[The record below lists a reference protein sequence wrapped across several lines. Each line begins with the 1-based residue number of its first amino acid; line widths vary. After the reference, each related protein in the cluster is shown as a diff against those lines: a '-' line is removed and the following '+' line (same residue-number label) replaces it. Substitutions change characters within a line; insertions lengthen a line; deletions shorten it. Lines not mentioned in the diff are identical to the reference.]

1 VFGEVCAYVK
11 GTGEHSAANAIQIEH
26 DSMWNTWTCP
36 AAAGSV
42 GPARSGALAEPIA
55 RGKIEVVSGDSCAGG
70 ERWTTATVRK
80 RRPGA

>member
-1 VFGEVCAYVK
+1 
-11 GTGEHSAANAIQIEH
+11 
-26 DSMWNTWTCP
+26 MWNTWTCP